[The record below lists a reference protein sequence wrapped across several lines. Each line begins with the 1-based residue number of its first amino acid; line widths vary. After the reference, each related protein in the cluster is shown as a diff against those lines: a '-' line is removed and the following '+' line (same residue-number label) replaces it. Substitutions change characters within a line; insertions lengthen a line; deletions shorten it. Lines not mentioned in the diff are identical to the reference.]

1 MYNNLRIEFKR
12 GDEVSKEDLPGLWIL
27 KGDQSIDLQAVF
39 CKSSVFYKKKKDEI
53 SYQEKHLTIK
63 IYGRE
68 EKKEFFFLYQKLL
81 ISTYPG
87 KIG

>member
-1 MYNNLRIEFKR
+1 M
-12 GDEVSKEDLPGLWIL
+12 PGLTIF

-39 CKSSVFYKKKKDEI
+39 CKSSVFHKKKKDEI

-68 EKKEFFFLYQKLL
+68 EKKEFLLGEKKLL

>member
-1 MYNNLRIEFKR
+1 
-12 GDEVSKEDLPGLWIL
+12 
-27 KGDQSIDLQAVF
+27 
-39 CKSSVFYKKKKDEI
+39 VFYKKKKDEI

-68 EKKEFFFLYQKLL
+68 EKKEFLLGEKKLL